1 MKEKL
6 KNLKNKLL
14 KQNNEMAETKKWFIE
29 QLREPWSDELLK
41 EKQEEVNFIA
51 SFGEKKQ
58 TVEITEMSYK
68 YDLLRQYADLFT
80 EEERQELRNDIAGLN
95 IKSK

>member
-14 KQNNEMAETKKWFIE
+14 KQNNEMAETKQWVIE

>member
-14 KQNNEMAETKKWFIE
+14 KQNTEMAETKKWVIE